1 MAATGYTTYYQ
12 ATTDREDLTDMIG
25 IVSADE
31 TPILARIGKKNATN
45 PNHSWNIF
53 ARYAPAV
60 ATAIEGADVTFASSA
75 LPTKVTNYCSLAIR
89 PFAVSSSQEAANLA
103 GAGSTFGFVAKE
115 KTIQISKDIEVSIVQ
130 STSATGADGTAR
142 TMSGL
147 FEAVTTNLATAGA
160 VRDFDRTI
168 HLAIMKTITDAG
180 GNPNLL
186 VAKNAVAI
194 DIANWPN
201 LIGGGAVANTG
212 VGSAAGGNVGG
223 QNAATV
229 MLDPVKGVLYDGM
242 WKRISDPWGERDI
255 VYNRVGIPTATA
267 SGGAYYLETAQ
278 MALATL
284 DGLHLEN
291 AAKTAPAKR
300 AWMQWEGCLEWG
312 QQTGHG
318 SVRQISNT

>member
-1 MAATGYTTYYQ
+1 MAATSATTFYQ
-12 ATTDREDLTDMIG
+12 STTDREDLTDMIG
-25 IVSADE
+25 IVSADS

-45 PNHSWNIF
+45 TTHSWSIY
-53 ARYAPAV
+53 ARGAAAV
-60 ATAIEGADVTFASSA
+60 ATGVEGAAVTFASST
-75 LPTKVTNYCSLAIR
+75 LPTKVSNYCSLAIR
-89 PFAVSSSQEAANLA
+89 PFAVSSSQEASNLA
-103 GAGSTFGFVAKE
+103 GAGSTFGFLAKE
-115 KTIQISKDIEVSIVQ
+115 KTIQISKDIEVTIVQ

-142 TMSGL
+142 TGSGL
-147 FEAVTTNLATAGA
+147 FEAVSSNLSTAAA

-168 HLAIMKTITDAG
+168 HMALMKTISDAG
-180 GNPNLL
+180 GNPNLI

-201 LIGGGAVANTG
+201 LIGGGAAQISG
-212 VGSAAGGNVGG
+212 ASAVGGN
-223 QNAATV
+223 NAAMV

-255 VYNRVGIPTATA
+255 VYDIVGIPTATA

-278 MALATL
+278 LALAVL

-291 AAKTAPAKR
+291 AAKVGPAKR
-300 AWMQWEGCLEWG
+300 AWLQTEFCLEWG
-312 QQTGHG
+312 QETGHG